1 MDPVLHLVDDEEA
14 VRRSAEMML
23 VASGHHVASYAGG
36 PALLAAAGP
45 DGRGLAAGCVIL
57 DVRMPGMD
65 GLQLMEELT
74 KRGVTLPVVVVTG
87 HGDVPLAVRA
97 MRAGAV
103 DFLEK
108 PYTEERLL
116 EAIQSALA
124 MGGEAAQR
132 RAEVA
137 RAGAQVAGLSP
148 REREVLGCLV
158 QGMANKVVAH
168 HLGISPRTVEVHR
181 ANLMEKLGARSL
193 PDLVKIGLAAGM

>member
-23 VASGHHVASYAGG
+23 AAAGHRVAAYAGG
-36 PALLAAAGP
+36 PQLLAAAGAE
-45 DGRGLAAGCVIL
+45 GRGLAPGCVIL

-65 GLQLMEELT
+65 GLQLMEELA

-116 EAIQSALA
+116 EAIGAALA

-137 RAGAQVAGLSP
+137 RAGAQVAALSP

-168 HLGISPRTVEVHR
+168 NLGISPRTVEVHR

-193 PDLVKIGLAAGM
+193 PDLVRIGLAAGM

>member
-1 MDPVLHLVDDEEA
+1 MEPVLHLVDDEEA
-14 VRRSAEMML
+14 VRRSAELLL
-23 VASGHHVASYAGG
+23 VASGHRVITYPGAQ
-36 PALLAAAGP
+36 PLLAAAGP
-45 DGRGLAAGCVIL
+45 TGTGLAPGCLIL

-65 GLQLMEELT
+65 GLQLMEELSR
-74 KRGVTLPVVVVTG
+74 RGSPLPVVMVTG

-116 EAIQSALA
+116 EAVAAALA
-124 MGGEAAQR
+124 QGGEAAQR

-148 REREVLGCLV
+148 REREVLACLV

-168 HLGISPRTVEVHR
+168 QLGISPRTVEVHR
-181 ANLMEKLGARSL
+181 ANLMEKLGAKSL

>member
-1 MDPVLHLVDDEEA
+1 MDPVLHVVDDEDA
-14 VRRSAEMML
+14 VRRSAEML
-23 VASGHHVASYAGG
+23 LAASGHRTAGYASG
-36 PALLAAAGP
+36 PAVLAAAGL
-45 DGRGLAAGCVIL
+45 DGKGLAPGCMIL

-65 GLQLMEELT
+65 GLQLMEELA

-116 EAIQSALA
+116 EAVAAALA

-132 RAEVA
+132 RVEAA
-137 RAGAQVAGLSP
+137 KAGAQVAGLSP

-168 HLGISPRTVEVHR
+168 NLGISPRTVEVHR

-193 PDLVKIGLAAGM
+193 PDLVRIGLAAGM

>member
-1 MDPVLHLVDDEEA
+1 MDATLHVVDDEDA
-14 VRRSAEMML
+14 VRRSAEMLL
-23 VASGHHVASYAGG
+23 VAAGHEVATYGG
-36 PALLAAAGP
+36 AAPLLAAAGA
-45 DGRGLAAGCVIL
+45 DGKGLAPGCLIL

-65 GLQLMEELT
+65 GLQLMDELSR
-74 KRGVTLPVVVVTG
+74 RGVAMPVVVVTG
-87 HGDVPLAVRA
+87 HGDVALAVRA

-116 EAIQSALA
+116 EAVQSALA

-181 ANLMEKLGARSL
+181 ANLMEKLGAKSL
-193 PDLVKIGLAAGM
+193 PDLVRIGLAAGM

>member
-1 MDPVLHLVDDEEA
+1 MDPVLHVVDDEDA
-14 VRRSAEMML
+14 VRRSAELLLM
-23 VASGHHVASYAGG
+23 ASGHRVAAYAGG
-36 PALLAAAGP
+36 VQLLAAAGL
-45 DGRGLAAGCVIL
+45 DGRGLAPGCVIM

-65 GLQLMEELT
+65 GLQAMEELA

-116 EAIQSALA
+116 EAVQAALA

-132 RAEVA
+132 RAEAA
-137 RAGAQVAGLSP
+137 RAGAQVAALSP

-168 HLGISPRTVEVHR
+168 NLGISPRTVEVHR

-193 PDLVKIGLAAGM
+193 PDLVRIGLAAGM

>member
-1 MDPVLHLVDDEEA
+1 MDAVLHVVDDEEA
-14 VRRSAEMML
+14 VRRSAEMLL
-23 VASGHHVASYAGG
+23 VASGHQVSTYASAA
-36 PALLAAAGP
+36 PLLSAAGP
-45 DGRGLAAGCVIL
+45 DGRGLAPGCLIL

-65 GLQLMEELT
+65 GLQLMEELA

-87 HGDVPLAVRA
+87 HGDVALAVRA

-116 EAIQSALA
+116 EAVQSALM

-137 RAGAQVAGLSP
+137 KAGAQVATLSP

-168 HLGISPRTVEVHR
+168 QLGISPRTVEVHR
-181 ANLMEKLGARSL
+181 ANLMEKLGAKSL
-193 PDLVKIGLAAGM
+193 PDLVRIGLAAGM